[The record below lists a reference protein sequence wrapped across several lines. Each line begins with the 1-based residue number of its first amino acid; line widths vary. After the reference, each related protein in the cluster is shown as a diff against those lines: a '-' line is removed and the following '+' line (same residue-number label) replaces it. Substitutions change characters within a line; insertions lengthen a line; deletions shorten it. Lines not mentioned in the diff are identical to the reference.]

1 MQFFGGRQHF
11 DDQIAK
17 PFVCQIFDCMLQTGG
32 RELAASVHVVMLACL
47 AVPWGAYNLRATSDV
62 HEIRQCVTMAK
73 GVLVRADFDC
83 VDADPFVFDHQVM
96 VRLVSYG
103 DHVLARVILS
113 FVHDCSKA
121 IVARAMPTTYGQ
133 FVNLEVMGRTAGAA
147 GIVTLSVIQESAQ
160 PHNRSMAGHRT
171 RRSTVRREWGCV
183 PSSRAV
189 V

>member
-1 MQFFGGRQHF
+1 
-11 DDQIAK
+11 
-17 PFVCQIFDCMLQTGG
+17 
-32 RELAASVHVVMLACL
+32 
-47 AVPWGAYNLRATSDV
+47 VPWGAYNLRATSDV

-147 GIVTLSVIQESAQ
+147 GIVTLSVIQESGAAFPPPGQ
-160 PHNRSMAGHRT
+160 SSNTTARNLAF
-171 RRSTVRREWGCV
+171 VRMLPQAPPRATLHENG
-183 PSSRAV
+183 SSLLQDGNV
-189 V
+189 S